1 MCANIY
7 VSRSKNLFAFGI
19 HFKCIVFVLCCVC
32 VCAFSLFVP
41 SIWFLLVN
49 RGEREIVYS
58 NGLARATNNMEII
71 QLFLA

>member
-1 MCANIY
+1 MVANIY

-32 VCAFSLFVP
+32 AFSLFVP

-49 RGEREIVYS
+49 RGERDCLFKRTGES
-58 NGLARATNNMEII
+58 NK
-71 QLFLA
+71 